1 MLKEE
6 DGSSKKISSTFFIT
20 LILLG
25 ASFLAYF
32 LAVNNN
38 FSLNEEVDKS
48 LSCGD
53 ATPYGACSLTKPY
66 FCEGGILIEKSS
78 ACGCSDISTKD
89 GESCTFQYKNYSQKN
104 SLKYIFNGKTQNID
118 LTVYA
123 EMADY
128 LYRVPRVIDY
138 GAGEKPVRTDF
149 KLKMI
154 NDENQKELL
163 MPLVV
168 QIQNLANNSV
178 DQARIAVSI
187 VQNIPYNYTEKK
199 VAFAGGQIDYS
210 LYPYEVLY
218 FNQGIC
224 GEKSALL
231 AFLLKEIGY
240 NVSIFYFAE
249 ENHEVVGIKCPV
261 EKSFRKTG
269 YCFVETGGPAI
280 ITDSSLE
287 YVNGIKIKSEP
298 EIMPLSGGMSLPG
311 DMQEYKD
318 AKTMKNIRAGNILGF
333 FESGK
338 FDEIKERYGLI
349 EEYNLL

>member
-6 DGSSKKISSTFFIT
+6 EGSSKKIISIFIIL
-20 LILLG
+20 LILVS

-32 LAVNNN
+32 
-38 FSLNEEVDKS
+38 FSIKNTFNLNEEVNES
-48 LSCGD
+48 PSCGD
-53 ATPYGACSLTKPY
+53 GTLYGLCSLTKPY
-66 FCEGGILIEKSS
+66 FCDNGTLIEKASV
-78 ACGCSDISTKD
+78 CGCNNLLFKE
-89 GESCTFQYKNYSQKN
+89 GESCWSGYKNYSQEN
-104 SLKYIFNGKTQNID
+104 SLKYILDGKVQSIGF
-118 LTVYA
+118 TVYT

-128 LYRVPRVIDY
+128 LYKVPRIIDY
-138 GAGEKPVRTDF
+138 SLGEKPLRADF
-149 KLKMI
+149 KIKMI
-154 NDENQKELL
+154 NEENQKELL

-218 FNQGIC
+218 YNQGIC

-240 NVSIFYFAE
+240 DVSIFYFAE
-249 ENHEVVGIKCPV
+249 ENHEVVGVKCPMG
-261 EKSFRKTG
+261 KSFKDTG
-269 YCFVETGGPAI
+269 YCFIETGGPAVI
-280 ITDSSLE
+280 SDSSMT

-298 EIMPLSGGMSLPG
+298 EIMHISDGKPLPRDLDEYG
-311 DMQEYKD
+311 D
-318 AKTMKNIRAGNILGF
+318 ARVLKNIRAGNILGL